1 MAPITSFISKF
12 THAAFTLQPH
22 HHHRKIHAIS
32 SATSEDATAH
42 SLSELCNLFSSQ
54 SNHLYLSSSPFGRG
68 VFVKDPISQ
77 GDVVFSIP
85 ISNCFRDD
93 QPPDWF
99 EHFTEDDDVTDY
111 ERYNPS
117 AWAIRLAA
125 SLLDMELGRDDDSD
139 VKRGRELWKELLPE
153 KEMLRASLP
162 VHWNEELIASTKC
175 TELEVAVDNAF
186 FWRGNAVLAIA
197 DKLGLY
203 LKEHK
208 GGFDEKELKQKCE
221 DALDMVQTRACRVE
235 RKAEDGIQWGP
246 PLRLLAPIFDFI
258 NHASSMTKGKFMAN
272 AEFNLEGEKLG
283 DLHNAKLVVRAIKDI
298 PSDEEVL
305 IDYGD
310 SARPAWKCLNSYG
323 FVPEYDPKNDVTEDG
338 CVENVAEL
346 WMNGLRF
353 DVDPHSIPFDLVE
366 VGKEQAMLDGDL
378 AIETDIDDEALSP
391 AVVKTIAK
399 RSSEAAL
406 HLLLVPD
413 ISDEDDSPEFR
424 HSTKL
429 AVALRKSQYNVLEA
443 FTDNLK
449 SVIS

>member
-1 MAPITSFISKF
+1 M
-12 THAAFTLQPH
+12 
-22 HHHRKIHAIS
+22 
-32 SATSEDATAH
+32 
-42 SLSELCNLFSSQ
+42 
-54 SNHLYLSSSPFGRG
+54 
-68 VFVKDPISQ
+68 
-77 GDVVFSIP
+77 FSIP

-125 SLLDMELGRDDDSD
+125 SLLDMELDRDDDSD

-298 PSDEEVL
+298 PSDKEVL

-424 HSTKL
+424 HSTEL